1 MNKNNNIK
9 MFLWS
14 SLFIMALR
22 SVYLY
27 NDFFTGTYLTILG
40 LSVFYNTQNNDW
52 YWWNNPKFNW
62 SKCLEK
68 STSIQKN

>member
-40 LSVFYNTQNNDW
+40 LSVFYNTQNND
-52 YWWNNPKFNW
+52 
-62 SKCLEK
+62 
-68 STSIQKN
+68 